1 MGKSLSTWK
10 WLHVCDRAAHLN
22 YKTTSGCN
30 EQWWEMREQL
40 SPQCIKQ
47 NCAWEDNNR
56 STLNAFL
63 ASHLVCRTDAVNEM
77 LWKVLCIFTLHW
89 TYVINDGVQSLMLV
103 SPSAHCSPAD
113 GFSSTYRMVKCC
125 TSLSQ
130 HCSRISRSGF
140 AEYLF
145 LNNCSTHKERHLF
158 LRKQEKS
165 SYLEKNKSLRKT
177 CQETLLSTQEGKQII
192 LILVFLFVT

>member
-1 MGKSLSTWK
+1 
-10 WLHVCDRAAHLN
+10 
-22 YKTTSGCN
+22 
-30 EQWWEMREQL
+30 MREQL

-130 HCSRISRSGF
+130 HCSRISRSALQRIYF
-140 AEYLF
+140 WIIAAL
-145 LNNCSTHKERHLF
+145 TKKRHLF
-158 LRKQEKS
+158 LRKREKS